1 MINPSNLSK
10 SRNTGRPF
18 LCVDFGESFIKVVYL
33 QNRQGAYT
41 LLGHGLV
48 EFGATQKNEQDVSRF
63 LKQLLEHNSFKA
75 KEVAFSVSDP
85 EGVFIKTLDLA
96 KIPAGEEPLYVV
108 KEQLKKELAINLDEH
123 AWDFQ
128 VIREYTQPQGG
139 KRIKLI
145 CVFVKKSII
154 NKYVQAVKA
163 CGLLPKRI
171 STSAFNYGG
180 TLAAIAGHLPV
191 SAVLDIAGTHSYL
204 AIYQDN
210 KLTFV
215 RDLEFSTEK
224 LRAALVGMI
233 ATKNGRIEVNVQQA
247 KELLIRHGIPADLQM
262 DLEFGIKGED
272 LFLLIRPLL
281 EKLTAELC
289 KAIEDFKHTGAEA
302 VGWFYLT
309 GGGANLK
316 NLDVYLA
323 QQLKTRVSEL
333 PIPKSL
339 IWSKIDAPEFSL
351 EANQL
356 GGVLGLSLIT
366 DGINLL
372 PFEIKTPKSK
382 LIALIK
388 VLVLIWLL
396 IFLASIILIRMQK
409 PLADTITFSVPLAS
423 SQAVSSADN
432 LEVSDNQP
440 QGFKKNRSV
449 SSQQEILS
457 EAMPP
462 EASYE
467 IILTGIFWEEKN
479 PLAIINGKVVG
490 LGQPVADKKVVGI
503 KRDRVILSDGQSTVE
518 IKLKERLSW

>member
-1 MINPSNLSK
+1 MDPYHPLKTKTTSQPL
-10 SRNTGRPF
+10 
-18 LCVDFGESFIKVVYL
+18 LCVDFGESYIKVVLL
-33 QNRQGAYT
+33 QVRNETYH
-41 LLGHGLV
+41 LLKYGLL

-63 LKQLLEHNSFKA
+63 LRQWLGNNAVKTKRVF
-75 KEVAFSVSDP
+75 FSVSDP

-108 KEQLKKELAINLDEH
+108 KEHLKEELAINLDEH

-139 KRIKLI
+139 KRIELI
-145 CVFVKKSII
+145 CVFVKKNII

-163 CGLLPKRI
+163 CGLLPERI
-171 STSAFNYGG
+171 STSAFNHGG
-180 TLAAIAGHLPV
+180 TLAAIANHPAV

-210 KLTFV
+210 KLVFV
-215 RDLEFSTEK
+215 RNLEFSTEK

-233 ATKNGRIEVNVQQA
+233 ATKNGRIEVNVRQA

-272 LFLLIRPLL
+272 LLLLIRPLL
-281 EKLTAELC
+281 EKLTAELR
-289 KAIEDFKHTGAEA
+289 KASEDFKQIAAEA
-302 VGWFYLT
+302 VGWLYLT

-316 NLDVYLA
+316 NLDVYLG
-323 QQLKTRVSEL
+323 QQLKIRVSEL

-351 EANQL
+351 EVNQL

-372 PFEIKTPKSK
+372 PFELKTPKSK

-409 PLADTITFSVPLAS
+409 PLVDTITFSVPVAS
-423 SQAVSSADN
+423 SQAVGSADN
-432 LEVSDNQP
+432 LEVSDNQT
-440 QGFKKNRSV
+440 QVFQKNRLV
-449 SSQQEILS
+449 SSPEILS
-457 EAMPP
+457 EAVPP
-462 EASYE
+462 EASSE
-467 IILTGIFWEEKN
+467 IILTGIFWEDKN

-490 LGQPVADKKVVGI
+490 PGQPVADKKVVGI
-503 KRDRVILSDGQSTVE
+503 KRDRVILSDGYSTIE